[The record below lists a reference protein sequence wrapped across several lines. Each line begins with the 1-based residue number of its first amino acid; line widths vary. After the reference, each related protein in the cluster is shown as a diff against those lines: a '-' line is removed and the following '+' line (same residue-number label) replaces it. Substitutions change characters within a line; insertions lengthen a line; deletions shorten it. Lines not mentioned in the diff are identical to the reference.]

1 MYLFNTTIKIDH
13 KIVDELLQFITQ
25 IHFQEVKQSGLV
37 TSIDLYKID
46 ENDLDGNTY
55 SLQYKFHS
63 AGTFDQFYS
72 LYDVKFKKYLN
83 GKYAFEV
90 VFFSTILKK
99 ETKFDF
105 KKNRKYVRSNLYD
118 NYVPIY
124 GNFVGSEQY
133 TST

>member
-25 IHFQEVKQSGLV
+25 IHFEEVNQSGLV

-46 ENDLDGNTY
+46 ENDLDGKTY

-90 VFFSTILKK
+90 LKK

-105 KKNRKYVRSNLYD
+105 
-118 NYVPIY
+118 
-124 GNFVGSEQY
+124 
-133 TST
+133 

>member
-13 KIVDELLQFITQ
+13 QIVDELLQFITQ

-105 KKNRKYVRSNLYD
+105 
-118 NYVPIY
+118 
-124 GNFVGSEQY
+124 
-133 TST
+133 